1 MTPGVMVGVLHHEK
15 HSGGVSPACRAS
27 IGAIPPASCQSMK
40 GVAPKPQAPLHPR
53 TPKPPPPRHNG
64 GFAPLEAFC
73 RRVAGVSRLY
83 CCNSPR
89 LLAVRSRSGAVRPRF
104 GVTRRP
110 HRRPPRRQTPTTGCR
125 GRGRL
130 HRGHNGTWPRASLA
144 HEPAIASTSLLFRTS
159 TRYSVSG
166 RGCPRSHQ
174 RVNVRISGPT
184 LALAGPGADQR
195 AHVRGVGPACVRAHI
210 LGAVSHAIRLS
221 ELSTAST
228 NVAIPTTRMLGA
240 TQGRGNCMRNS
251 SIARPTGVMRCR
263 RRCRWWRSR
272 WRRE

>member
-1 MTPGVMVGVLHHEK
+1 
-15 HSGGVSPACRAS
+15 
-27 IGAIPPASCQSMK
+27 MK
-40 GVAPKPQAPLHPR
+40 GVTPKPQAPLHPR

-83 CCNSPR
+83 WCNSP
-89 LLAVRSRSGAVRPRF
+89 LLVAVRSRFGAAWCPKC
-104 GVTRRP
+104 
-110 HRRPPRRQTPTTGCR
+110 RPPRRKTPTKGCR
-125 GRGRL
+125 GRGGLRC
-130 HRGHNGTWPRASLA
+130 GHNSARPGGSLA
-144 HEPAIASTSLLFRTS
+144 REPAIACANRLYRTS

-195 AHVRGVGPACVRAHI
+195 AHVRGVGPTCVRAHI

-228 NVAIPTTRMLGA
+228 NVAIPTMRICGA
-240 TQGRGNCMRNS
+240 TQGRGNCMRNPW
-251 SIARPTGVMRCR
+251 IARPTGVKQCR
-263 RRCRWWRSR
+263 RQGREQA
-272 WRRE
+272 RREPRWCHNL